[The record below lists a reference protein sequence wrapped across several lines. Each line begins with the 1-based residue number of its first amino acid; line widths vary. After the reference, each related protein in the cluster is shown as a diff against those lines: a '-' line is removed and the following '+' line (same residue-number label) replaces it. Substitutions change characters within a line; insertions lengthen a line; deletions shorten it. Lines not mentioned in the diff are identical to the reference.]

1 MFDVTTTLILMAFTG
16 AIFYLL
22 GKADGLNL
30 GRVKTNELVR
40 DAARVLAAAHN
51 MLAGKDEVRSARQYL
66 RRNIQRLKD
75 GEKLE

>member
-1 MFDVTTTLILMAFTG
+1 MFDVPTTLALMTFTG

-22 GKADGLNL
+22 GKADGLNV

-40 DAARVLAAAHN
+40 DAARVLAEAHN
-51 MLAGKDEVRSARQYL
+51 MLAGKDEVSSARQYL